1 MSKII
6 MKRRG
11 ETLTE
16 FLAAMAVAGMLFL
29 MISQTMQ
36 RAVASVTSI
45 HAKDALRQEAE
56 FFLAAIPVKIP
67 KRFTDPDPFDQEN
80 FLELM
85 KDEVYKNLGYRAVTV
100 DVEHWYQENG
110 EAKSLL
116 SFDLIMSDDHNNG
129 IVLRGIKRFISHDQS

>member
-6 MKRRG
+6 LKRRG

-56 FFLAAIPVKIP
+56 FFLLIISDDIPGEVTHAKFNTYMNDKYQQYYDGKTPATFAITNWWP
-67 KRFTDPDPFDQEN
+67 
-80 FLELM
+80 L
-85 KDEVYKNLGYRAVTV
+85 
-100 DVEHWYQENG
+100 NG
-110 EAKSLL
+110 GDAKSLL

>member
-67 KRFTDPDPFDQEN
+67 KSYTGTFNQKK
-80 FLELM
+80 FLDLM
-85 KDEVYKNLGYRAVTV
+85 KNEVYTNLDYRAVTV

>member
-67 KRFTDPDPFDQEN
+67 KRFTDPFGQEN

-116 SFDLIMSDDHNNG
+116 SFDLIMSDDHNNS